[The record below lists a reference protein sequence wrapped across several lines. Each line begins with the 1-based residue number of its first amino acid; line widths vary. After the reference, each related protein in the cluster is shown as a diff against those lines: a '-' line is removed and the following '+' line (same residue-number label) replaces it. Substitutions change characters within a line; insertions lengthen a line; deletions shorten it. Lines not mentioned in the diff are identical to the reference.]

1 MNELTGANILVGDDV
16 PLRGLVDAVG
26 LAADALINED
36 ETAAGFSVA
45 STVLSKGGSTSVVIG
60 ASDDLVSAAAQ
71 KGLLYGAYNNYITS
85 FGVSALWNGYIT
97 QTSTGAKSTSTGVT
111 VKGDV
116 VLASP
121 PDNLI
126 NPPSEFIFVDKDATK
141 KGPVSE
147 QDALSK

>member
-1 MNELTGANILVGDDV
+1 M

-36 ETAAGFSVA
+36 ESAAGFSIA
-45 STVLSKGGSTSVVIG
+45 STVLTKGGSTTVVIG
-60 ASDDLVSAAAQ
+60 ASDDLVTAAAK
-71 KGLLYGAYNNYITS
+71 KGLLYGAYNNYITN

-97 QTSTGAKSTSTGVT
+97 QAAAGVKSASAVT
-111 VKGDV
+111 VKSDV
-116 VLASP
+116 VLASS
-121 PDNLI
+121 PDNLV
-126 NPPSEFIFVDKDATK
+126 NPPSEFIFVDKNGK

>member
-1 MNELTGANILVGDDV
+1 M

-36 ETAAGFSVA
+36 ETATGFSVA
-45 STVLSKGGSTSVVIG
+45 STVLTKNGSTIVVIG
-60 ASDDLVSAAAQ
+60 ASDDLVSAAGQ

-97 QTSTGAKSTSTGVT
+97 QTSTGAKSTSLPAVT
-111 VKGDV
+111 VKGDM
-116 VLASP
+116 VLASL

-126 NPPSEFIFVDKDATK
+126 NPPSEFIFVDKDAATNNK
-141 KGPVSE
+141 TGPISE
-147 QDALSK
+147 QEALLK